1 MTETA
6 VKVSNL
12 SKQYPGTL
20 ALDNISVEFPKGQ
33 ITGLVGPNGS
43 GKSTLLKIISGLVV
57 KDSGEVEIS
66 NQQEERLMNHI
77 AFLPELNHLYD
88 WMKIIDSINFFDSQ
102 YKDFSTEKA
111 KDLVD
116 FMNLKLEQKIKTL
129 SKGMVARLKLILVL
143 SRNAPVLILDEPLA
157 GIDPNSRARI
167 LESLISEY
175 ESDFQTIIIS
185 THEVVEAERFF
196 DHVIFLENG
205 KAILEGNTDDLRAE
219 RNKSVQELVREVFK

>member
-1 MTETA
+1 MTEAA

-12 SKQYPGTL
+12 TKKYPSAL
-20 ALDNISVEFPKGQ
+20 ALNEISVEFPKGQ
-33 ITGLVGPNGS
+33 ITGLIGPNGS

-57 KDSGEVEIS
+57 GESGQVEVV
-66 NQQEERLMNHI
+66 NQEEKRLMNHI

-88 WMKIIDSINFFDSQ
+88 WMTIDQAIKFFDKQ
-102 YKDFSTEKA
+102 YKDFSIKKA
-111 KDLVD
+111 EELVD
-116 FMNLKLEQKIKTL
+116 FMNLKFDQKIKTL
-129 SKGMVARLKLILVL
+129 SKGMVGRLKLILVL
-143 SRNAPVLILDEPLA
+143 ARNAPLLILDEPLA

-175 ESDFQTIIIS
+175 ESDFQSIIIS

-196 DHVIFLENG
+196 DHVVFLEEG
-205 KAILEGNTDDLRAE
+205 KVLLDGNTDDLRAE

>member
-6 VKVSNL
+6 VKVNNL

-20 ALDNISVEFPKGQ
+20 ALDGISVEFPKGQ

-43 GKSTLLKIISGLVV
+43 GKSTLLKIISGLVI
-57 KDSGEVEIS
+57 KDSGEVEIF
-66 NQQEERLMNHI
+66 NQEESLMNHI

-88 WMKIIDSINFFDSQ
+88 WMTIIDSINFFDSQ
-102 YKDFSTEKA
+102 YKDFSTKKA
-111 KDLVD
+111 KELVD

>member
-1 MTETA
+1 MTEVA

-12 SKQYPGTL
+12 SKKYPNAL
-20 ALDNISVEFPKGQ
+20 ALDNINVEFPEGQ
-33 ITGLVGPNGS
+33 ITGLIGPNGS

-57 KDSGEVEIS
+57 EDSGQVEIS
-66 NQQEERLMNHI
+66 RMEARKLMDHI

-88 WMKIIDSINFFDSQ
+88 WFTIKEAIKFFDAQ
-102 YKDFSTEKA
+102 YDDFSVEKA
-111 KDLVD
+111 EELVD
-116 FMNLKLEQKIKTL
+116 FMNLKMEQKIKTL
-129 SKGMVARLKLILVL
+129 SKGMVGRLKLILVL
-143 SRNAPVLILDEPLA
+143 ARRAPLLILDEPLA

-175 ESDFQTIIIS
+175 EADFQSIIIS

-196 DHVIFLENG
+196 DHVVFLENG
-205 KAILEGNTDDLRAE
+205 RAILKGNTDDLRAE

>member
-6 VKVSNL
+6 VKVNNL

-20 ALDNISVEFPKGQ
+20 ALDGLSVEFPKGQ

-57 KDSGEVEIS
+57 KDSGEVIIS
-66 NQQEERLMNHI
+66 DQKEERLMNHI

-88 WMKIIDSINFFDSQ
+88 WMTIIDSINFFNSQ
-102 YKDFSTEKA
+102 YNDFSTEKA
-111 KDLVD
+111 KDLVE

-185 THEVVEAERFF
+185 THEVVEAERF
-196 DHVIFLENG
+196 L
-205 KAILEGNTDDLRAE
+205 TT
-219 RNKSVQELVREVFK
+219 